1 MCPNFHNRGNN
12 PPVTEGALLSK
23 IETALD
29 QTLEELDLES
39 SQSSVKREKY
49 IWLVVDEFSEGDDEP
64 ITYSWFKW
72 GVSSLAGPGGE
83 STSQT
88 LHTNFAEAA
97 NLFQARPRD
106 IEEFLRHGDH
116 QMPLREWW
124 EADFLDFLEQFY
136 THHGPSEFRE
146 LYLTNIRLMKLID
159 DIEGALNFNRNPAR
173 RETYDEAT
181 EIAKELKK
189 QVLSAD
195 SLEENYEYVNDF
207 VQLFEDV
214 VMMLV
219 GIDGSEVENG
229 HQTAISELEDF
240 YRDEVWLMVAHS
252 LSLET
257 AKGPNRGDIYDWSS
271 ANRDNLKSSFAD
283 SLKTKKEI
291 CDSVGLLPDIDDYE
305 RFEEG
310 EFDEAVDEFMQ
321 VVDGRVSRE

>member
-1 MCPNFHNRGNN
+1 
-12 PPVTEGALLSK
+12 
-23 IETALD
+23 
-29 QTLEELDLES
+29 
-39 SQSSVKREKY
+39 
-49 IWLVVDEFSEGDDEP
+49 
-64 ITYSWFKW
+64 
-72 GVSSLAGPGGE
+72 
-83 STSQT
+83 
-88 LHTNFAEAA
+88 
-97 NLFQARPRD
+97 
-106 IEEFLRHGDH
+106 
-116 QMPLREWW
+116 
-124 EADFLDFLEQFY
+124 
-136 THHGPSEFRE
+136 
-146 LYLTNIRLMKLID
+146 MKLID

-181 EIAKELKK
+181 EIAKDLKK

-305 RFEEG
+305 RFEQG